1 MTKNFLVSFFIY
13 LSHLLFI
20 LSQKI
25 LNLIFKLFSSHYY
38 PNLKKI
44 QNHKK
49 NKKKIIYEANSLV
62 DAQLVHYVTAKSFNS
77 MGFDNILFYNMTI
90 NSLYNPKTFFFMK
103 N

>member
-13 LSHLLFI
+13 LSHFLFI

-44 QNHKK
+44 QNYKK

-77 MGFDNILFYNMTI
+77 MDLTIFYFIT
-90 NSLYNPKTFFFMK
+90 
-103 N
+103 